1 MDRKKKSVNVSES
14 LRKKSKRAK
23 YLPEKKSHDT
33 FLTKKVYRIKQMKPN
48 ISQLYYTMNTL
59 LF

>member
-33 FLTKKVYRIKQMKPN
+33 FLTKKVYRIKQMN
-48 ISQLYYTMNTL
+48 ENEILVNYTIQ
-59 LF
+59 